1 MIEVLPAIDIRG
13 GRCVRLVQGDYERET
28 VFDQDPVA
36 AARRWVDEGATR
48 LHVVDLDG
56 AREGRAVNADAV
68 ERIVGLG
75 LPVQVG
81 GGIREMATVERYRAA
96 GVARIILGTA
106 AISDPAFLAMALSD
120 GGADVVVSVDAR
132 GGEVA
137 IEGWTETSGRDAVEL
152 ARQLEQAG
160 VGRLIYTDIASD
172 GMLGGHDESAL
183 ARIASAVSIP
193 VIAAGGIASA
203 EQIWALREAGAAG
216 VVLGRALYDGRLT
229 LADAIAAAGAP
240 TC

>member
-81 GGIREMATVERYRAA
+81 GGIRDMATVERYRAA

-106 AISDPAFLAMALSD
+106 AISDPAFLATALSD

-183 ARIASAVSIP
+183 AANRF
-193 VIAAGGIASA
+193 GGLDPRDRRRRHRKRRTD
-203 EQIWALREAGAAG
+203 LRPARGRAAG